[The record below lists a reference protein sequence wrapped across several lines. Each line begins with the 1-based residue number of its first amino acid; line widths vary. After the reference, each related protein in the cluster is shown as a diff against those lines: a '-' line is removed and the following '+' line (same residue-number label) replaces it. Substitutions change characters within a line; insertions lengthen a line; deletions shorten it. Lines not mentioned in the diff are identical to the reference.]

1 MIIKFLRVGF
11 GLSNYPGQASV
22 PWVLYLHRGLKLLA
36 SVLALFA
43 LLSLY
48 ANYISAPEFI
58 SSFASVVVL
67 FGLILGLALTY
78 LGSIYP
84 KEQILEWSKAKAMAV
99 RITVPIAFTGL
110 TAMALLE
117 GGPLA
122 LNYIFGKEGSVIYT
136 VEDIGSSDRLCP
148 SAVSVN
154 EINFPMI
161 DRICGVPRSL
171 LDQLKEGDRIEV
183 IGPKTPMG
191 IRPNSYRLVFDR

>member
-11 GLSNYPGQASV
+11 GLDNYPGQASA

-43 LLSLY
+43 LPPLY

-58 SSFASVVVL
+58 SSFASGVVL
-67 FGLILGLALTY
+67 FSLILGLALTY

-84 KEQILEWSKAKAMAV
+84 KKQMIEWSKVKTMAA
-99 RITVPIAFTGL
+99 RITVPIAFTWL
-110 TAMALLE
+110 TAMSLLE

-122 LNYIFGKEGSVIYT
+122 MNYIFGKEGSAIYT
-136 VEDIGSSDRLCP
+136 VEDVRNGDRLCP
-148 SAVSVN
+148 SSVSVS
-154 EINFPMI
+154 EIKFPMI

-191 IRPNSYRLVFDR
+191 IRPKSYRLVSNK